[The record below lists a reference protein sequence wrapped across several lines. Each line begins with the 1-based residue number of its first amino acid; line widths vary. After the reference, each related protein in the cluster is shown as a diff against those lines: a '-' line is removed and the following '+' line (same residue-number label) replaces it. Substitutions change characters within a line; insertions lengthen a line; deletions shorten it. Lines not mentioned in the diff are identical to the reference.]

1 MGTKRVGL
9 ARTQALIEN
18 LARSI
23 SMSNTTLTNLETVR
37 TATLES
43 TGEMIYGIQT
53 VAAAGSDQAGATE
66 ISAGGGTLVTVTGA
80 GSNKGV
86 KLPALS
92 GVNAGVMFVIVNTNA
107 SNTLEIYPNTGDKI
121 LPAADNAGITVAA
134 STGLILW
141 KADDDSWYGFE
152 PAVIGA

>member
-9 ARTQALIEN
+9 ARTQGLIEN

-23 SMSNTTLTNLETVR
+23 SMSNTSLTNLSQVS
-37 TATLES
+37 TATLQS
-43 TGEMIYGIQT
+43 TGEMIFAIQS
-53 VAAAGSDQAGATE
+53 VAAAGSNQGDATD

-80 GSNKGV
+80 GSSKGV

-92 GVNAGVMFVIVNTNA
+92 GVTAGVMFVIINTDG

-121 LPAADNAGITVAA
+121 LPGSDNAGITVAA

-152 PAVIGA
+152 PAVIAA